1 VQRALV
7 KASKPAITVA
17 IATYNWSRALRCAI
31 RSVLLQTMQDFEILV
46 VGDGCT
52 DDSASV
58 VAEFDDPRLRWHNFD
73 RNHGGQWAAN
83 NFANE
88 NAAGTGLPISG
99 MTISSLRDLDGTAH
113 LEQFIQQSRIASTDP
128 QSGELL
134 ARIAALESTV
144 IDLQKVCDERQKN
157 HRGPR
162 SGGTRT
168 TGSRSSA

>member
-31 RSVLLQTMQDFEILV
+31 RSVLLQTMQDFEVLV

-52 DDSASV
+52 DDSAAV

-73 RNHGGQWAAN
+73 QNHGGQWAAN

-88 NAAGTGLPISG
+88 NAAADWIAY
-99 MTISSLRDLDGTAH
+99 LR
-113 LEQFIQQSRIASTDP
+113 R
-128 QSGELL
+128 
-134 ARIAALESTV
+134 R
-144 IDLQKVCDERQKN
+144 RQ
-157 HRGPR
+157 PR
-162 SGGTRT
+162 RRYPFADMGCCL
-168 TGSRSSA
+168 